1 MRELVCALCAL
12 RQPVAAACSGCG
24 VAFGAYACLTCRF
37 FDDDLQ
43 KRQFHCAACGICRVG
58 GAENFFHCA
67 TCGCCYAR
75 SLQVGCWRPCTGG
88 GASHHAPPAVLW
100 CAAVNG
106 FAPAVLLT
114 TCMCMRLGI
123 FMRAHARLDVR
134 GS

>member
-58 GAENFFHCA
+58 GAESFFHCA

-75 SLQVGCWRPCTGG
+75 SLQVGCLLVALVDTHDYRRCALACVQELPLFQIMEACASVGHRALHSGPCC
-88 GASHHAPPAVLW
+88 AVVCSILQ
-100 CAAVNG
+100 
-106 FAPAVLLT
+106 
-114 TCMCMRLGI
+114 
-123 FMRAHARLDVR
+123 
-134 GS
+134 